1 MPVSGAWQARFE
13 AWQSSGGFLAR
24 TRKPPMSAM
33 HQQAMNHVYQQ
44 VLSRLLGSFSPARR
58 MAVQPLI
65 QRLMT
70 AAGGAQR
77 LGSYRIVYRLCGSTA
92 GNCNLA
98 LLRAAQL
105 TLAAR
110 NQPTFFIRAA
120 VGSQALLDDAR
131 NSNVQRVCNALF
143 LHDDPRV
150 ELLAFDNET
159 LQPYEYRHA
168 SVNQRRLNLRTEMLC
183 VAHELDTLVP
193 AALQQHGYR
202 AMARIYQRLLG
213 YRASADAIVLD
224 QPLLQRQRFVA
235 WALRERR
242 RAGGARVSRHH
253 WQASDC
259 LQLVD
264 AGVEAMPRGQRID
277 LPAGVHLLGAHDL
290 LGELVVGDEA
300 LCHFLGC
307 QPVQALFDQR
317 ETRYPLMVWLA
328 YLGGLRNQQLY
339 VGSFEQGLAAF
350 RDSIARVVPGP
361 AESLHLSSRALP
373 RDAAEQMQARLCTWY
388 GMDLAQVSCA
398 VYAPFNDRGARLE
411 AFLAVCHPGMQV
423 TMPYLHQGLRGSK
436 VPAQVVQWLESVSGL
451 PLATLQRLYQRPRLS

>member
-1 MPVSGAWQARFE
+1 
-13 AWQSSGGFLAR
+13 
-24 TRKPPMSAM
+24 MSAM

-77 LGSYRIVYRLCGSTA
+77 LGSYRIVYWLCGDTA
-92 GNCNLA
+92 GSCNLA

-131 NSNVQRVCNALF
+131 NANVQRACNALF

-150 ELLAFDNET
+150 ELLALDDET

-168 SVNQRRLNLRTEMLC
+168 SVNQRRLNLRTEMLS
-183 VAHELDTLVP
+183 VAHQLDTLAP
-193 AALQQHGYR
+193 AVLQQHGYW

-213 YRASADAIVLD
+213 YRAPADAIVLD
-224 QPLLQRQRFVA
+224 QPLLQRRRFVA

-242 RAGGARVSRHH
+242 RAGGARVSRYH
-253 WQASDC
+253 WHSSDC
-259 LQLVD
+259 LQPLE
-264 AGVEAMPRGQRID
+264 AGVAGVAGVPRGQRID
-277 LPAGVHLLGAHDL
+277 QPGGVRLLGVQDL
-290 LGELVVGDEA
+290 LGEPLASDEA
-300 LCHFLGC
+300 LWQFLGC
-307 QPVQALFDQR
+307 QPVLALFDPR
-317 ETRYPLMVWLA
+317 ETRYPQLA
-328 YLGGLRNQQLY
+328 LLAHLCGLRSQRLQ
-339 VGSFEQGLAAF
+339 GGRFEQGLDAF
-350 RDSIARVVPGP
+350 REAVARSVPGS
-361 AESLHLSSRALP
+361 AGLLHPPSAALP
-373 RDAAEQMQARLCTWY
+373 RNAAEQMQARLATWY
-388 GMDLAQVSCA
+388 GMDSAQVSCA
-398 VYAPFNDRGARLE
+398 VYAPFNDRGTRLE
-411 AFLAVCHPGMQV
+411 AFLAACHPGMQV
-423 TMPYLHQGLRGSK
+423 TAPYLHQGLRGSK

>member
-1 MPVSGAWQARFE
+1 
-13 AWQSSGGFLAR
+13 
-24 TRKPPMSAM
+24 MSAM

-44 VLSRLLGSFSPARR
+44 VLSRLLGSVSPARR

-77 LGSYRIVYRLCGSTA
+77 LGSYRVVYRLCGSTA

-131 NSNVQRVCNALF
+131 NSNVQRACNALF

-150 ELLAFDNET
+150 ELLAFDDET

-168 SVNQRRLNLRTEMLC
+168 SVNQRRLNLRTEMLS
-183 VAHELDTLVP
+183 VAHELDTLTL

-213 YRASADAIVLD
+213 YRAPANAIVLD

-264 AGVEAMPRGQRID
+264 AGFEAMPRGQRID
-277 LPAGVHLLGAHDL
+277 LPTGVHLLGAHDL
-290 LGELVVGDEA
+290 LGELVAGDEA
-300 LCHFLGC
+300 LCHFMGC
-307 QPVQALFDQR
+307 QPVQPLFDLR

-328 YLGGLRNQQLY
+328 YLSGLRNQQLH
-339 VGSFEQGLAAF
+339 VGSFEQGLDGF

-388 GMDLAQVSCA
+388 GMDSAQVSCA

-423 TMPYLHQGLRGSK
+423 TAPYLHQGLRGSK